1 MLYGYFRHLVIR
13 KSGPGYRL
21 DRIDKNPDLD
31 KRKKFKE
38 NVTIEVKK
46 EVMVNIDKK
55 ERERKAQEQK
65 RYEQSQPQIVVEAGT
80 IEQEAPEQ
88 NE

>member
-65 RYEQSQPQIVVEAGT
+65 RYE
-80 IEQEAPEQ
+80 
-88 NE
+88 